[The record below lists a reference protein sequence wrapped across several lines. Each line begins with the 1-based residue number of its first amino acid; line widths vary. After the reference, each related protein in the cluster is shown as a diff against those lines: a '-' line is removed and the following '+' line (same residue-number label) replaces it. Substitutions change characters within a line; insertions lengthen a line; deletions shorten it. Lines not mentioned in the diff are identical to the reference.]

1 MGDGR
6 AEGSSAIGNGGQ
18 AAISLLP
25 DVDVIGSDFSLDSI
39 LSTLLKKPSGDVWV
53 VALFFLGTDP
63 MVTLDCIPNDCH
75 TLRILF
81 HVHLASFL
89 ICHIYLAKPQL

>member
-39 LSTLLKKPSGDVWV
+39 LSTLLEK
-53 VALFFLGTDP
+53 
-63 MVTLDCIPNDCH
+63 
-75 TLRILF
+75 
-81 HVHLASFL
+81 
-89 ICHIYLAKPQL
+89 